1 MTGGHCEPIN
11 GKDPIDGPIRLMC
24 DSTFPWCMLQN
35 DNEPAPVQGKT
46 MNSHNTKTES
56 VIRIGSDRTRSER
69 DAVRVTRSRLIGPVD
84 LSISEVCDP
93 GGDPYNNTGQHVIIK
108 SKIDLQD

>member
-24 DSTFPWCMLQN
+24 DSTFPRRMLQN
-35 DNEPAPVQGKT
+35 DNESAPVQGKT
-46 MNSHNTKTES
+46 MNPHNVKTES
-56 VIRIGSDRTRSER
+56 VIRNGSVRTGSER
-69 DAVRVTRSRLIGPVD
+69 DSVRVTRSRLIGAVD
-84 LSISEVCDP
+84 LSISEDCDP

-108 SKIDLQD
+108 QKTDLQD